1 MKNKV
6 AQVTGALSG
15 IGRAAAFAFAAGLS
29 IEKQLF
35 LKDFSGINLSSG
47 V

>member
-6 AQVTGALSG
+6 AVVTGALTG

-29 IEKQLF
+29 IEKRLF

>member
-6 AQVTGALSG
+6 AVVTGALTG

-29 IEKQLF
+29 IEKRLF
-35 LKDFSGINLSSG
+35 LKDFSGINLSLG

>member
-6 AQVTGALSG
+6 ALVTGALTG

-29 IEKQLF
+29 IEKRLS